1 MQKSVVSETKIQ
13 LAKTN
18 SLGYVWRA
26 SNSMILLAN
35 YPENENERESNIL
48 SNRRGIILVTYIVL
62 DLQRR
67 IYLGTNYETSLRLL
81 YLLS

>member
-1 MQKSVVSETKIQ
+1 
-13 LAKTN
+13 
-18 SLGYVWRA
+18 
-26 SNSMILLAN
+26 MILLAN

-67 IYLGTNYETSLRLL
+67 IYLGTRTNYETSLRLL

>member
-1 MQKSVVSETKIQ
+1 
-13 LAKTN
+13 
-18 SLGYVWRA
+18 
-26 SNSMILLAN
+26 MILLAN

-81 YLLS
+81 YLSS

>member
-1 MQKSVVSETKIQ
+1 
-13 LAKTN
+13 
-18 SLGYVWRA
+18 
-26 SNSMILLAN
+26 MILLAN

-48 SNRRGIILVTYIVL
+48 SNRRGIILVTYIAL